1 MPPKERFAWSWIAAL
16 VLVFG
21 TYFTLVMAGSH
32 ADLPFLRQIG
42 MLAAALTVLALLA
55 IAAHLHA
62 RRGVDPTSFD
72 ERDRL
77 IQARSTSAAYHVLIV
92 GMIVVGCVMPFSSGK
107 WDIVHAALLAIAIA
121 ELVSSGLIVAAYRR
135 GFSV

>member
-21 TYFTLVMAGSH
+21 TYFTAVKVRSH
-32 ADLPFLRQIG
+32 AELPFLTQIG
-42 MLAAALTVLALLA
+42 MLAIALSVLALLA
-55 IAAHLHA
+55 IAVHLVG
-62 RRGVDPTSFD
+62 RRDAGSTSFD

-77 IQARSTSAAYHVLIV
+77 IQARSTSAGYYVLMA

-107 WDIVHAALLAIAIA
+107 WDIVHAALLSIAIA
-121 ELVSSGLIVAAYRR
+121 EIVSSGLVVAAYRR